1 MGLLWAFTWVNGL
14 PTKTTRCYPHKNAMP
29 KKNPALTDIRIKAEI
44 ATFRKSDTKKKTVS
58 DGQVQ
63 GLRLCLLR
71 GVDGA
76 VSSHWE
82 FRQVAKTLPD
92 GTKIKACEK
101 RIGVY
106 PSVGLKDAR
115 DKAEEYR
122 RLVESGTNPIDE
134 IKRQKEEAKALA
146 AERERA
152 AVTFEQASIQWIADN
167 AEGWAKK
174 NRRREKKVRS
184 TLNLYVWPVIGA
196 IPVDAVSA
204 HDVYKVMMNKNFIL
218 NKEKSYSRQ
227 ARDYI
232 NQVCHWAYCKG
243 IRRSSD
249 KPASTAG
256 ESLLAGLLKP
266 IENEIPRGG
275 HFPMI
280 DVADAHEFFADLL
293 SMPSTDSRN
302 ALIFGL
308 LTGLRGQAFRN
319 ARWSAIDLNEPSI
332 TVDEASRKTKGEGDF
347 DCFLSDYAVRFLNS
361 CPRYEGDYIFSSDD
375 GLSGISDTAVAAVI
389 RRMNAR
395 RSRRGLKEWR
405 DWSRPNAEGEYRVVV
420 PHAMCR
426 ALMQTWSEDDE
437 HGNLSRF
444 PSVVSELV
452 LDHNASKAKGD
463 ALNGSYRRGNL
474 KKSRIDLMNYYGR
487 YLITGKWPD
496 EDDGEECP
504 EWIAV
509 VGRKTK

>member
-1 MGLLWAFTWVNGL
+1 
-14 PTKTTRCYPHKNAMP
+14 MP

-146 AERERA
+146 AERERT

-204 HDVYKVMMNKNFIL
+204 HDVYKVMINKNFIL

-243 IRRSSD
+243 IRKSSER
-249 KPASTAG
+249 PASTAG

-280 DVADAHEFFADLL
+280 DVADAPEFFADLL
-293 SMPSTDSRN
+293 SMPSTDH
-302 ALIFGL
+302 
-308 LTGLRGQAFRN
+308 Q
-319 ARWSAIDLNEPSI
+319 
-332 TVDEASRKTKGEGDF
+332 
-347 DCFLSDYAVRFLNS
+347 
-361 CPRYEGDYIFSSDD
+361 
-375 GLSGISDTAVAAVI
+375 
-389 RRMNAR
+389 
-395 RSRRGLKEWR
+395 
-405 DWSRPNAEGEYRVVV
+405 
-420 PHAMCR
+420 
-426 ALMQTWSEDDE
+426 
-437 HGNLSRF
+437 
-444 PSVVSELV
+444 PSVHKE
-452 LDHNASKAKGD
+452 
-463 ALNGSYRRGNL
+463 
-474 KKSRIDLMNYYGR
+474 
-487 YLITGKWPD
+487 P
-496 EDDGEECP
+496 
-504 EWIAV
+504 
-509 VGRKTK
+509 